1 MKVVK
6 MPRKKKGFELA
17 DVKQAARGQWE
28 DIFSRFNITVPKKD
42 SHGPCPFCGGE
53 DRFRFDDKYENGDWL
68 CNVCSESK
76 NRDGLD
82 LVCKVTGLP
91 FSQVIEEV
99 ASIVGLDAT
108 STITPEQ
115 RKQWAEEKKI
125 RDRINQEM
133 ELKKQQQVA
142 RQAQGLYRNP
152 YAGETSPYLERK
164 QVPVLTGVKIDH
176 KGNIL
181 IPAYDSDGFMWN
193 MQTIYPNGDKFFVS
207 DKEDPTGNKKGG
219 RTGGCFFLLGTIELM
234 DPIVICIAEGYA
246 TGASIHLAT
255 GYPVALAFVANNIP
269 KVGAALRDKYP
280 SATLVYCADDD
291 SAKDDTGLKYAQQ
304 AVAVTGG
311 IIVLPEFNK
320 VA

>member
-1 MKVVK
+1 MA
-6 MPRKKKGFELA
+6 RKKKGFELP

-28 DIFSRFNITVPKKD
+28 GIFARFNITIPKKD
-42 SHGPCPFCGGE
+42 SHGPCPYCGGE

-68 CNVCSESK
+68 CNVCTESK
-76 NRDGLD
+76 NRDGFD
-82 LVCKVTGLP
+82 LIGKVTGLP
-91 FSQVIEEV
+91 FSQIIEEV

-108 STITPEQ
+108 STITPEM
-115 RKQWAEEKKI
+115 RRQWAEEKKI

-142 RQAQGLYRNP
+142 RQAAGLYRNLYP
-152 YAGETSPYLERK
+152 GDSSPYLERK

-176 KGNIL
+176 KGNVL
-181 IPAYDSDGFMWN
+181 IPAYDSEGFMWN

-219 RTGGCFFLLGTIELM
+219 RTGGCFFLLGTIELV
-234 DPIVICIAEGYA
+234 DPIIICIAEGYA

-255 GYPVALAFVANNIP
+255 SYPVALAFVANNIP
-269 KVGAALRDKYP
+269 KVGAALREKYP
-280 SATLVYCADDD
+280 NATLVYCADDD

>member
-1 MKVVK
+1 

-28 DIFSRFNITVPKKD
+28 DIFARFNIIVPKKD
-42 SHGPCPFCGGE
+42 EHGPCPYCGGT

-82 LVCKVTGLP
+82 LVCKVTGLA

-108 STITPEQ
+108 STITPEM

-152 YAGETSPYLERK
+152 YPGDASPYLERK
-164 QVPVLTGVKIDH
+164 KVPVLTGVKIDH
-176 KGNIL
+176 KGNVL
-181 IPAYDSDGFMWN
+181 IPAYDNDGFMWN

-219 RTGGCFFLLGTIELM
+219 RTGGCFFLLGTIELV
-234 DPIVICIAEGYA
+234 DPIIICIAEGYA

-255 GYPVALAFVANNIP
+255 SYPVALAFVANNIP
-269 KVGAALRDKYP
+269 KVGAALREKYP
-280 SATLVYCADDD
+280 HATLVYCADDD